1 MFKTYLS
8 IFILSLVV
16 FKSFCQL
23 NSTGEEWLNQ
33 FHEVSMKIE
42 EDIETDPYGPPI
54 YLVPVTDTVS
64 AMDTIR
70 YDVFF
75 GTDEKEAEGVYGLTM
90 KWRHETSEIYGGNN
104 SASFDGCWLGTDG
117 IDLIVLS
124 VSKDDGIDIGMTR
137 TDHVNRSGKGYLAT
151 IDIVTPDNLVEKIND
166 IDIRLTDISIVSHEG
181 DSLIPNYIEPDK
193 VILVS
198 RDKVKTKLI
207 FTISPNPS
215 TGVFQLESSVKINSL
230 EVLDLT
236 GRVVYKL
243 PDVNNMQKINLTSIP
258 KGLYVLKAYSCQG
271 LFNQHIHLK

>member
-8 IFILSLVV
+8 IFILSFVV
-16 FKSFCQL
+16 FKSFSQL

-104 SASFDGCWLGTDG
+104 SASFDGVVWTL
-117 IDLIVLS
+117 LK
-124 VSKDDGIDIGMTR
+124 KDCFM
-137 TDHVNRSGKGYLAT
+137 Y
-151 IDIVTPDNLVEKIND
+151 
-166 IDIRLTDISIVSHEG
+166 
-181 DSLIPNYIEPDK
+181 
-193 VILVS
+193 
-198 RDKVKTKLI
+198 
-207 FTISPNPS
+207 
-215 TGVFQLESSVKINSL
+215 QM
-230 EVLDLT
+230 T
-236 GRVVYKL
+236 GR
-243 PDVNNMQKINLTSIP
+243 
-258 KGLYVLKAYSCQG
+258 KAPPLLSPSCR
-271 LFNQHIHLK
+271 KV